1 MNNDVV
7 ADIFNADKAE
17 RRRILY
23 EEMYRIKWENL
34 REQER
39 DDKRESATC
48 IGQQGLSQ
56 QRISRGAA
64 QGNVNYQRIDE
75 KTAPKEY

>member
-23 EEMYRIKWENL
+23 EEMYRIKWEAM
-34 REQER
+34 RKEER
-39 DDKRESATC
+39 DDQREKRNLHRPA
-48 IGQQGLSQ
+48 GFV
-56 QRISRGAA
+56 AA
-64 QGNVNYQRIDE
+64 RE
-75 KTAPKEY
+75 